1 MLLLSFVY
9 NINMNF
15 LENLKNKF
23 GMHLISICG
32 YVLLYFIFIWPYLMC
47 EGVFIGL
54 LWMIP
59 IIYIALFYSFII
71 YIIELIAN
79 HKIKN
84 KFILKNPIYNFFFII
99 GLLLVI
105 ALTLML
111 AYIYFFG

>member
-1 MLLLSFVY
+1 
-9 NINMNF
+9 MNF

-32 YVLLYFIFIWPYLMC
+32 YVLLYYIFIWPHFLPPGSGFGVVLVIPVIYAFILFFFIVYLI
-47 EGVFIGL
+47 E
-54 LWMIP
+54 
-59 IIYIALFYSFII
+59 IIFD
-71 YIIELIAN
+71 

-84 KFILKNPIYNFFFII
+84 KFILKNPIYNIFFII

>member
-32 YVLLYFIFIWPYLMC
+32 YVLLYYIFIWPHFLPPGSGF
-47 EGVFIGL
+47 GVIL
-54 LWMIP
+54 VIP